1 MADTPPEP
9 EPPPVIVLLPGGQ
22 EVAGRL
28 LERQQVP
35 GAWLYK
41 VAVPAWQNTPSG
53 QVEPA
58 WYVVW
63 VQAPD
68 HVKPVPGVSYDDVPM
83 PRLPPTTEQQ
93 ILGERRPSGW
103 VLQKLNGGLY
113 PDRGIIHAVD
123 CEEASDGA
131 PKLILD
137 KALAAAEHPG
147 TRLCPL
153 CSAAAELDP
162 VLRCFEHGF
171 GGGKPQ
177 QGNAVIATLA
187 R

>member
-1 MADTPPEP
+1 M
-9 EPPPVIVLLPGGQ
+9 
-22 EVAGRL
+22 
-28 LERQQVP
+28 
-35 GAWLYK
+35 
-41 VAVPAWQNTPSG
+41 
-53 QVEPA
+53 
-58 WYVVW
+58 VW

-68 HVKPVPGVSYDDVPM
+68 HVKPVPGVSYDDVPTT
-83 PRLPPTTEQQ
+83 RLPPTTGQQ

-103 VLQKLNGGLY
+103 VLQKLNGGR
-113 PDRGIIHAVD
+113 DAGRGIIHAVD
-123 CEEASDGA
+123 CEEAPDGA

-137 KALAAAEHPG
+137 KALDAAEHPG
-147 TRLCPL
+147 TRLCSL
-153 CSAAAELDP
+153 CSAAAEPDP